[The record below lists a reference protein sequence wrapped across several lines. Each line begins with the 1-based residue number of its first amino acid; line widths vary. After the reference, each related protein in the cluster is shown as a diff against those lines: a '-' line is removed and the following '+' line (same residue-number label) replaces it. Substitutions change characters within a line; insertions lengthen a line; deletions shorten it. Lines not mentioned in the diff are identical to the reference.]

1 MESNQYLKA
10 YYDNFDEDSRLTDRC
25 GMVEYMT
32 TMNFIQKY
40 LSPGCRIMEIGAGT
54 GRYSHALARMG
65 YQVDAV
71 ELMERNIEVFR
82 KNTLPSENI
91 TVTQG
96 NAIALTSFPDNTF
109 DLTLLLGPMYHLF
122 TRADQE
128 KAISEAVRITR
139 KGGIIFAAYC
149 MSDAS
154 IINYGFVKGNIHALI
169 EKGLLNPETF
179 ETFSHPWDIFEL
191 YRKDDIDAL
200 RKTQDVSTLHFAA
213 ADGLSHH
220 MEEAMNAMDDETFEI
235 FMKYHLATCE
245 RPELTGYSNHTL
257 DIFQKN

>member
-10 YYDNFDEDSRLTDRC
+10 YYDNFNEDSRLTDRC
-25 GMVEYMT
+25 GMVEYLT
-32 TMNFIQKY
+32 TMHFIRKY
-40 LSPGCRIMEIGAGT
+40 LTPGCRIMEIGAGT

-82 KNTLPSENI
+82 QNTLPGENI

-96 NAIALTSFPDNTF
+96 NAV
-109 DLTLLLGPMYHLF
+109 DLSAFRDDSYDITLLLGPMYHLL
-122 TRADQE
+122 TRSEQE

-139 KGGIIFAAYC
+139 KGGVIFAAYC

-169 EKGLLNPETF
+169 EKGMLNPDTF
-179 ETFSHPWDIFEL
+179 ETFSRPQDLFEL
-191 YRKDDIDAL
+191 YRKNDIDSL
-200 RKTQDVSTLHFAA
+200 RNTQDVTHLHFAA
-213 ADGLSHH
+213 ADGFSHH
-220 MEEAMNAMDDETFEI
+220 MEETMNAMDDETFEV
-235 FMKYHLATCE
+235 FMKYHLVSCE